1 MNSFVLHCFVY
12 CLTVVTIGTQWAPAS
27 VFAQTTQATRTA
39 QAGPYDIRLQ
49 QPQKQQW
56 EIGFEVKS
64 PGLMT
69 GVSATMTIPMAWP
82 EQKVTIVKEDLSPGV
97 RIRPRVVMGDVK
109 QILVSIARVEPGA
122 TVKAIVTVEVER
134 SLIEKP
140 VQTDKLYIPKLITP
154 DLRKYMGVSPFIETT
169 NPKIVQVSQGLGD
182 DGKDAW
188 QKVEI
193 IFDWVRDHVKYQF
206 DEELKGALTALESG
220 QGDCEELTSLF
231 IAICRNNGIPA
242 RSVWIPGHCYP
253 EFYLEDVTGKGHWY
267 PCQIA
272 GSRSFGSMPE
282 YRPVLQKGDSFRIP
296 GNPRPQRYVAE
307 TFKALRHSQ
316 PPSVQF
322 IRRQAGMVD
331 PFAPV
336 IK

>member
-1 MNSFVLHCFVY
+1 MKSYCVNWLPMGSLLAVLFCST
-12 CLTVVTIGTQWAPAS
+12 LMGQTAS
-27 VFAQTTQATRTA
+27 N
-39 QAGPYDIRLQ
+39 PYAIRLQ
-49 QPQKQQW
+49 QPQTQRW

-69 GVSATMTIPMAWP
+69 GVSGSMTIPMAWP
-82 EQKVTIVKEDLSPGV
+82 EQKVTIIKEDLSPGV

-109 QILVSIARVEPGA
+109 QLLVTIPRIDAGA

-140 VQTDKLYIPKLITP
+140 EQTDKLYIPKIITP
-154 DLRKYMGVSPFIETT
+154 DLRKYMGTSPFIETT
-169 NPKIVQVSQGLGD
+169 NPRIKEISQGLGD
-182 DGKDAW
+182 DGRNAW

-193 IFDWVRDHVKYQF
+193 IFDWVRDRVKYKF
-206 DEELKGALTALESG
+206 DEELKGALTALEAG
-220 QGDCEELTSLF
+220 EGDCEELTSLF

-253 EFYLEDVTGKGHWY
+253 EFYLEDANGKGHWF

-282 YRPVLQKGDSFRIP
+282 YRPVLQKGDNFRVP
-296 GNPRPQRYVAE
+296 GNTRPQRYVAE
-307 TFKALRHSQ
+307 TFKALRSTQ
-316 PPSVQF
+316 PPMVQF
-322 IRRQAGMVD
+322 IRRQAGADD

-336 IK
+336 LK

>member
-1 MNSFVLHCFVY
+1 MNTDWFYRLSLTIWLLLVGSVLQAQ
-12 CLTVVTIGTQWAPAS
+12 VVRTGQGAS
-27 VFAQTTQATRTA
+27 SS
-39 QAGPYDIRLQ
+39 PYSIRLQ
-49 QPQKQQW
+49 QPKKQRW
-56 EIGFEVKS
+56 EIGFELKS

-82 EQKVTIVKEDLSPGV
+82 EQKVTIVKQDLSPGV
-97 RIRPRVVMGDVK
+97 RIRPRVVSGDVK
-109 QILVSIARVEPGA
+109 QLLVSIMRVDPGS

-140 VQTDKLYIPKLITP
+140 AKTDKLFIPRLITP

-169 NPKIVQVSQGLGD
+169 NPKIVEVSRGLGD
-182 DGKDAW
+182 DGKNAW

-193 IFDWVRDHVKYQF
+193 MFDWVRDHVKYKF
-206 DEELKGALTALESG
+206 DEDLKGALTALEKG
-220 QGDCEELTSLF
+220 EGDCEELTSLF

-253 EFYLEDVTGKGHWY
+253 EFYLEDASGKGHWF

-272 GSRSFGSMPE
+272 GSRSFGSMSE
-282 YRPVLQKGDSFRIP
+282 YRPVLQKGDSIRVP
-296 GNPRPQRYVAE
+296 GNSRPQRYVAE
-307 TFKALRHSQ
+307 TFKALRHTQS
-316 PPSVQF
+316 PMVQF
-322 IRRQAGMVD
+322 IRRQAGSDD

-336 IK
+336 LK